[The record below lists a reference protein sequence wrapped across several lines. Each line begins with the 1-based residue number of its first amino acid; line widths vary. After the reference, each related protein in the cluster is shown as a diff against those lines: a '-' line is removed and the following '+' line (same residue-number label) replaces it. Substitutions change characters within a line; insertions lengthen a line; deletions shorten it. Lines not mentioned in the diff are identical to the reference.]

1 MLTVRQREVAT
12 MAASGLSN
20 RVIAERL
27 GVSVR
32 TVENFVYKACLIA
45 GVNNRSQLAALF
57 RNGHG
62 GRRDRG

>member
-1 MLTVRQREVAT
+1 